1 MESQSAQETNAPDWT
16 ERVWLLLSRVR
27 LVITVGVCLGV
38 CLWLF
43 GSLIRDLFSNEGEFA
58 AFPLYEQICI
68 TLVFVLIIS
77 GAAAWVWGLLWC
89 CSLLLMPPRFFRN
102 SDSGRKLLQQL
113 PAWEW
118 RLIAITFIAMSVL
131 LGLVGD

>member
-27 LVITVGVCLGV
+27 LVITVGVCL
-38 CLWLF
+38 WLF
-43 GSLIRDLFSNEGEFA
+43 CILIRDLFSNEGEFA
-58 AFPLYEQICI
+58 AFPLYEQICL

-102 SDSGRKLLQQL
+102 SDSGMKLLKHGS
-113 PAWEW
+113 AWGW
-118 RLIAITFIAMSVL
+118 RLCAIAFIAMTVIA
-131 LGLVGD
+131 GLMDD

>member
-27 LVITVGVCLGV
+27 LVITVGVCL
-38 CLWLF
+38 WLF
-43 GSLIRDLFSNEGEFA
+43 CILIRDLFSNEGEFA

-102 SDSGRKLLQQL
+102 SDSGRKLLQQMS
-113 PAWEW
+113 AWEW
-118 RLIAITFIAMSVL
+118 RLCAIAFIALTVL
-131 LGLVGD
+131 AGLMDD

>member
-43 GSLIRDLFSNEGEFA
+43 GSLIRELFSQEGMFA
-58 AFPLYEQICI
+58 DDPLYGQILI
-68 TLVFVLIIS
+68 TLLFALIFS
-77 GAAAWVWGLLWC
+77 GMAAWAWALLWC
-89 CSLLLMPPRFFRN
+89 GSLLLMPPRFFRN
-102 SDSGRKLLQQL
+102 SDSGMKLLKHGS
-113 PAWEW
+113 AWGW
-118 RLIAITFIAMSVL
+118 RLCAIAFIAMTVL
-131 LGLVGD
+131 AGLIDD

>member
-16 ERVWLLLSRVR
+16 ERVWLLLSWVR
-27 LVITVGVCLGV
+27 LVVAVGFW
-38 CLWLF
+38 LWLF
-43 GSLIRDLFSNEGEFA
+43 GNLICDLFSQEGMFA
-58 AFPLYEQICI
+58 DDPLDGQILI
-68 TLVFVLIIS
+68 TLLLALIFS
-77 GAAAWVWGLLWC
+77 GMAAWAWALLWC
-89 CSLLLMPPRFFRN
+89 GSLLLMPPRFFRN

>member
-43 GSLIRDLFSNEGEFA
+43 CSLIRDLFSNEGEFA
-58 AFPLYEQICI
+58 AFPLYEQICL
-68 TLVFVLIIS
+68 TLVFAMIIS
-77 GAAAWVWGLLWC
+77 GAPTLVWGLLWC

-102 SDSGRKLLQQL
+102 SDSGRKLLQRL
-113 PAWEW
+113 PAWGW
-118 RLIAITFIAMSVL
+118 RLLAIACIAMTVIAF
-131 LGLVGD
+131 LVED